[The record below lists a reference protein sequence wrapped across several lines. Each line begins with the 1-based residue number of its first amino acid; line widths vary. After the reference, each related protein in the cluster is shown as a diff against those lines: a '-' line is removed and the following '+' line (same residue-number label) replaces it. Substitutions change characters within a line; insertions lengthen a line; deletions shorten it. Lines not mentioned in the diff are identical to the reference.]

1 MLVHCEMQ
9 AKDPLT
15 TLENVEFFVMISM
28 ASMMLRGL
36 GEMLQQYRN
45 LAASW
50 APHARQALAEKGKL
64 RAIEDEIASWHAK
77 P

>member
-1 MLVHCEMQ
+1 MTPTWQ
-9 AKDPLT
+9 
-15 TLENVEFFVMISM
+15 FFVMISM

-45 LAASW
+45 LATCW
-50 APHARQALAEKGKL
+50 APYAKMALKEKGQLAEVE
-64 RAIEDEIASWHAK
+64 AEIASWHK

>member
-1 MLVHCEMQ
+1 
-9 AKDPLT
+9 
-15 TLENVEFFVMISM
+15 M

-45 LAASW
+45 LATCW
-50 APHARQALAEKGKL
+50 APFAKQALKDKGQL
-64 RAIEDEIASWHAK
+64 TAVEAEIASWHK